1 MQVERVFFDF
11 DQNQSGSLTLSEFTK
26 LLYFLQISANKV
38 LTKTLFE
45 AVDIDKKGYFTL
57 TEFQNFL
64 SDSVFVR
71 QALEGGGSGGAN
83 DRDDGIAAGGDEAGR
98 VEAAHLEEICRTIKQ
113 ALIDRKQTL

>member
-11 DQNQSGSLTLSEFTK
+11 DSNQSGSLTLSEFTK

-38 LTKTLFE
+38 QTKTLFE
-45 AVDIDKKGYFTL
+45 AIDIDKKGYFTL

-64 SDSVFVR
+64 VDSVFVR
-71 QALEGGGSGGAN
+71 QQLEGGGSGHAQNEGN
-83 DRDDGIAAGGDEAGR
+83 GEEFGVGDEAQR

-113 ALIDRKQTL
+113 ALIDRK